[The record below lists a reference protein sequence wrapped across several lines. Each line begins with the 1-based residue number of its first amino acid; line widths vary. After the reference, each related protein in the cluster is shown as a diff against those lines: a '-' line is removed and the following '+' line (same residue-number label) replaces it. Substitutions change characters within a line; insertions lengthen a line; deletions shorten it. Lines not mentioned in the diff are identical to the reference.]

1 MLFYIESRLP
11 MKSFIKRIIF
21 RDIILSKAEK
31 KTFRLHFLYYA
42 IEGIILGVLA
52 LNEFVF
58 IKSLKGSNVQ
68 VGVLFQFSVL
78 VLVFSIFFNE
88 WLKRIT
94 NKKKLLRIVGIV
106 TRLPL
111 LILFFFPKNLSQLD
125 GNSTYHLLFLGIFLI
140 YYFANPIIYPIIN
153 LFLKRNYSHRNFG
166 RLYSYATTF
175 NKIIMLAVT
184 FAYGLLLDTCDY
196 AYIFV
201 FPIVAAMGIFS
212 IYLLSLIDYEETPEE
227 IPQRKLLQ
235 SIRQT
240 INNMQHILKSNRA
253 FRDFEMGFMFYGFA
267 FMGTVS
273 VITIFFEKGLHL
285 NYSTVAFYKN
295 AYNILAILM
304 LPFFG
309 KLIGRI
315 DPRKFAALTFAS
327 LLLYLFFMALTDY
340 FPMHKEIMGIKI
352 YLMLMLSMSFNGVFA
367 ATMALLWSIGSVYFC
382 KDKDA
387 ANYQA
392 IHLTFTGLRSFFAP
406 LLGVLFYE
414 LWGFTWTFAIG
425 VGFLAISIIL
435 MLISMKKEKMT
446 QPASPEY
453 SSNELLDKNI

>member
-1 MLFYIESRLP
+1 
-11 MKSFIKRIIF
+11 MKSFIKSIVFKNIV
-21 RDIILSKAEK
+21 LSKTET
-31 KTFRLHFLYYA
+31 KTFRLHFFYYA

-58 IKSLKGSNVQ
+58 IKSLKGSNLQ
-68 VGVLFQFSVL
+68 VGVLFQFSVM
-78 VLVFSIFFNE
+78 VLIFSIFFNE
-88 WLKRIT
+88 WIKRIVD
-94 NKKKLLRIVGIV
+94 KKKLLLIVGIV

-111 LILFFFPKNLSQLD
+111 LILMFFPTNLSQLQ
-125 GNSTYHLLFLGIFLI
+125 GNSTYHILFLLIFLI
-140 YYFANPIIYPIIN
+140 FYFANPIVYPIIN
-153 LFLKRNYSHRNFG
+153 LFLKKNYTHNNFG
-166 RLYSYATTF
+166 RLFSLATSF
-175 NKIIMLAVT
+175 NKIVMLLVT
-184 FAYGLLLDTCDY
+184 FAYGWLLDYCDY
-196 AYIFV
+196 AYIYV
-201 FPIVAAMGIFS
+201 FPVIAALGVLS
-212 IYLLSLIDYEETPEE
+212 IYLLSLIDYDEPFVA

-235 SIRQT
+235 SLKQT
-240 INNMQHILKSNRA
+240 INNMQNIMKSNKA

-285 NYSTVAFYKN
+285 NYTTVAFYKN

-315 DPRKFAALTFAS
+315 DPRKFAAITFAS
-327 LLLYLFFMALTDY
+327 LLFYLLFMGLTEY
-340 FPMHKEIMGIKI
+340 FPIYTEVMGIKI
-352 YLMLMLSMSFNGVFA
+352 YLMLMLSITFNGVFA

-382 KDKDA
+382 KDEEA
-387 ANYQA
+387 ANYQS

-425 VGFLAISIIL
+425 IGFLIISIIL
-435 MLISMKKEKMT
+435 MLVSMKKEKKL
-446 QPASPEY
+446 SY
-453 SSNELLDKNI
+453 N

>member
-1 MLFYIESRLP
+1 V
-11 MKSFIKRIIF
+11 KSFIKSIVFKNIV
-21 RDIILSKAEK
+21 LSKTET

-58 IKSLKGSNVQ
+58 IKSLKGSNLQ
-68 VGVLFQFSVL
+68 VGVLFQFSVM
-78 VLVFSIFFNE
+78 VLIFSIFFNE
-88 WLKRIT
+88 WLKRIA
-94 NKKKLLRIVGIV
+94 NKKKLLLIVGVI

-111 LILFFFPKNLSQLD
+111 LILMFFPTNLSQLE
-125 GNSTYHLLFLGIFLI
+125 GNSTYHLLFLFIFLI
-140 YYFANPIIYPIIN
+140 FYFANPIVYPIIN
-153 LFLKRNYSHRNFG
+153 LFLKKNYAHTNFG
-166 RLYSYATTF
+166 RLYSIATSF
-175 NKIIMLAVT
+175 NKIVMLLVT
-184 FAYGLLLDTCDY
+184 FAYGWLLDYCDY
-196 AYIFV
+196 AYIYV
-201 FPIVAAMGIFS
+201 FPVIAALGILS
-212 IYLLSLIDYEETPEE
+212 IYLLSLIDYDEPYVA

-235 SIRQT
+235 SLKQT
-240 INNMQHILKSNRA
+240 INNMQNIMKSNKA

-285 NYSTVAFYKN
+285 NYTTVAFYKN

-309 KLIGRI
+309 KLIGKI
-315 DPRKFAALTFAS
+315 DPRKFAAITFAS
-327 LLLYLFFMALTDY
+327 LLFYLLFMGLTEY
-340 FPMHKEIMGIKI
+340 IPIYTEVMGIKI
-352 YLMLMLSMSFNGVFA
+352 YLMLMLSITFNGVFA

-382 KDKDA
+382 KDEEA
-387 ANYQA
+387 ANYQS

-425 VGFLAISIIL
+425 IGFLIVSIIL
-435 MLISMKKEKMT
+435 MLVSMKKEKKL
-446 QPASPEY
+446 SY
-453 SSNELLDKNI
+453 N